1 MKNEYNKLTEEKR
14 REDGICIIG
23 CMDNTID
30 NTFESANRVYDS
42 NGIAP
47 TVNTCGGG
55 GLQPKIVEVQ
65 KLNDTKFVYGREAD
79 IERLSDA
86 VKDEGQHLCKLN
98 KMPQGELSSLDDA
111 EVCDIDAPVAS
122 TITARYYKGI
132 GNHKDNMIMQ
142 ATKVS
147 ATESRNIEQQIV
159 AMRGRNPDN
168 PSDRTPGAH
177 LEQRLEPNEQG
188 ICNCLT
194 SVSKDNMVLEKKS
207 IKIRQATKD
216 GFIDCEIGGGSGF
229 RLPIIRNT
237 QGKSDREWSDKSDT
251 DNGEYP

>member
-1 MKNEYNKLTEEKR
+1 MN
-14 REDGICIIG
+14 D
-23 CMDNTID
+23 
-30 NTFESANRVYDS
+30 
-42 NGIAP
+42 
-47 TVNTCGGG
+47 VN
-55 GLQPKIVEVQ
+55 
-65 KLNDTKFVYGREAD
+65 FVYGRDAD
-79 IERLSDA
+79 VERLCNA
-86 VKDEGQHLCKLN
+86 VKDEEQHLCKLN

-111 EVCDIDAPVAS
+111 EICDIDAPVAS
-122 TITARYYKGI
+122 TVTARYYKGI
-132 GNHKDNMIMQ
+132 GAHKDTMVLQARKVDAQSLRMVRTEEGKALRKAYESGEIHHAFNEHRTAEPRTDGISNTITTVQKDTMI
-142 ATKVS
+142 
-147 ATESRNIEQQIV
+147 IEQQIV

-216 GFIDCEIGGGSGF
+216 GFIDCEIGGASGF

-237 QGKSDREWSDKSDT
+237 QRKSDKQRSDKSDT

>member
-1 MKNEYNKLTEEKR
+1 M
-14 REDGICIIG
+14 
-23 CMDNTID
+23 
-30 NTFESANRVYDS
+30 
-42 NGIAP
+42 
-47 TVNTCGGG
+47 
-55 GLQPKIVEVQ
+55 

-86 VKDEGQHLCKLN
+86 VKDE
-98 KMPQGELSSLDDA
+98 
-111 EVCDIDAPVAS
+111 
-122 TITARYYKGI
+122 
-132 GNHKDNMIMQ
+132 
-142 ATKVS
+142 VS

-216 GFIDCEIGGGSGF
+216 GFIDCEIGGVVDLDYPSSETRRGRVINKGQISPTLTTENIPSVIELGNPEF
-229 RLPIIRNT
+229 YNFLYEIDGDIYLIRIRKLIPKECWRLMNFSDEDFEKAAEVNSST
-237 QGKSDREWSDKSDT
+237 QLYKQAGNSIVKNVLVAIMGQLFEGKEDIYRKL
-251 DNGEYP
+251 